1 MKGEITITINI
12 TSEKNAQYYGKVL
25 QNIADNVNEA
35 QIKEIADELKNK
47 SKMFAKL
54 ASNFKT
60 LIKFL

>member
-1 MKGEITITINI
+1 MTGEIKITITVNN
-12 TSEKNAQYYGKVL
+12 ENNAQYYGKVL
-25 QNIADNVNEA
+25 QNIADNVTEA
-35 QIKEIADELKNK
+35 QIKEIADELKSK